1 MQNDTKKDS
10 REGVG
15 GPAGGN
21 RNVILLLAGATV
33 FAVLA
38 IAVLTVLN
46 AAGGGADSFTPNDAG
61 LLPVSSEAPKFT
73 AETVRGD
80 GDVAVGDGSVPATM
94 LVFFAS
100 WCPHC
105 NNEAPTISELESQ
118 YDALRVVMV
127 GTDARDDPAKVRE
140 FVDRYGIAGPAVYQ
154 PSLGSTYQVSGYPT
168 TYLLNGENEVV
179 AVHAGE
185 APKEVYEPWIEEA
198 LGSGDQR
205 DTGTSA

>member
-1 MQNDTKKDS
+1 MVQSMQNDTKKDS

-38 IAVLTVLN
+38 IAVLAVLD
-46 AAGGGADSFTPNDAG
+46 AAGGGADSFTPNNDAG

-80 GDVAVGDGSVPATM
+80 GDVAVGDGSVPATV

-127 GTDARDDPAKVRE
+127 GIDARDDPAKVRE
-140 FVDRYGIAGPAVYQ
+140 FVDRYAIAGPAVYQ

-168 TYLLNGENEVV
+168 TYVLNGENEVV

-198 LGSGDQR
+198 LGSGD
-205 DTGTSA
+205 

>member
-38 IAVLTVLN
+38 IAVLAVLD
-46 AAGGGADSFTPNDAG
+46 AAGGGADSFTPNNDAG

-80 GDVAVGDGSVPATM
+80 GDVAVGDGSVPATV

-127 GTDARDDPAKVRE
+127 GIDARDDPAKVRE
-140 FVDRYGIAGPAVYQ
+140 FVDRYDIAGPAVYQ

-168 TYLLNGENEVV
+168 TYVLNGENEVV

-198 LGSGDQR
+198 LGSGD
-205 DTGTSA
+205 